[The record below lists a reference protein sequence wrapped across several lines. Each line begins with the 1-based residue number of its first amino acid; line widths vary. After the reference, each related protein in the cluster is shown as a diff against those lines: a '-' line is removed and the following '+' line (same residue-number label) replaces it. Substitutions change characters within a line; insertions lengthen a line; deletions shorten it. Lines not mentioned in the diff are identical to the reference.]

1 MQQPQPDNE
10 LLTHSLKQVAGAE
23 QEQIDAM
30 AVEAMKRAESAFQG
44 MMKPI
49 LNIVDTADDLETL
62 REVLKDDKAV
72 GRLYKEMDSPELE
85 DVLHQAMYMSELI
98 GRSME

>member
-1 MQQPQPDNE
+1 MCRAMEDMRNQ
-10 LLTHSLKQVAGAE
+10 TLKEGMINQMSPRE
-23 QEQIDAM
+23 NI
-30 AVEAMKRAESAFQG
+30 SFQG

-62 REVLKDDKAV
+62 REALKDDKAV
-72 GRLYKEMDSPELE
+72 GRLYEEMDSPELE
-85 DVLHQAMYMSELI
+85 DVLHQAMYLSELI